1 MIYRSR
7 RVAPPILGG
16 FVVYWRKPVLEC
28 TNIEHFT
35 GFMPVE
41 RSEMKKVYIALHYEP
56 LSVWGY
62 KRTILVHCHE
72 KTEQQA
78 LVYAKSLATQPDYA
92 PEMTRSEEHV

>member
-1 MIYRSR
+1 
-7 RVAPPILGG
+7 
-16 FVVYWRKPVLEC
+16 
-28 TNIEHFT
+28 
-35 GFMPVE
+35 
-41 RSEMKKVYIALHYEP
+41 MKKVYIALHYEP

-92 PEMTRSEEHV
+92 PEMTNYQLKSVNVVVEHHER